1 MIEFNCT
8 VKDIFRRPNM
18 IDKAV
23 RMMADNGYTEYAV
36 TYARVRD
43 NMFNALDYASA
54 NMKEHEYEVAV
65 SYFESRMSEQEI
77 AVTAH
82 YTHRTIRRYVR
93 KACELISEYFRDSLG
108 IKLLPVDTR
117 YLTGSI
123 PAGTFWEK
131 ADSVMKYSIE
141 NTCVVILYCY
151 ENRSINY
158 ICSTYGM
165 GSDKV
170 KKIIKTF
177 NDVVTVYGIPE
188 EKRSAV

>member
-1 MIEFNCT
+1 
-8 VKDIFRRPNM
+8 
-18 IDKAV
+18 
-23 RMMADNGYTEYAV
+23 
-36 TYARVRD
+36 
-43 NMFNALDYASA
+43 
-54 NMKEHEYEVAV
+54 
-65 SYFESRMSEQEI
+65 
-77 AVTAH
+77 
-82 YTHRTIRRYVR
+82 
-93 KACELISEYFRDSLG
+93 
-108 IKLLPVDTR
+108 
-117 YLTGSI
+117 
-123 PAGTFWEK
+123 
-131 ADSVMKYSIE
+131 MKYSIE